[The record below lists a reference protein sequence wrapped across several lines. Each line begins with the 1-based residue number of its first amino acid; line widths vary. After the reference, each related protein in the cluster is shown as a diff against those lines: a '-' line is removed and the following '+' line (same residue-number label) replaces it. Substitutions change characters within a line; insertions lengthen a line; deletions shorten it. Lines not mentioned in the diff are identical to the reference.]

1 MTLLHENWHLE
12 WIGLKEREITTDDQ
26 KSNPHCS
33 LFSCVNNRHY
43 ERVAPAICTWI
54 SVKVSMNQVSIEKI
68 QLWEATLGHWMATSG
83 GNSCK
88 GIALTFTSIL
98 VQTQHTSRYVTHSS
112 PAFFIVSKIIFF
124 SQATWFWKK
133 THCFSSFACI
143 QLLFCQL
150 QCTPYSL
157 KTKVDLKEICRMFFC
172 ACVVSK
178 VMLILFIA
186 FKYLFSNF
194 DWFKSYLNFFGPEFS

>member
-124 SQATWFWKK
+124 FPSYLILKK
-133 THCFSSFACI
+133 TTL
-143 QLLFCQL
+143 LLF
-150 QCTPYSL
+150 
-157 KTKVDLKEICRMFFC
+157 V
-172 ACVVSK
+172 CVHSATFLPTT
-178 VMLILFIA
+178 MHSLFIEN
-186 FKYLFSNF
+186 KG
-194 DWFKSYLNFFGPEFS
+194 GPERNLQDVFLCVCCIESNVDSLHSF